1 MLETVQTRRF
11 QESGTP
17 EILEKFS
24 SVAQLHTMFCLIDFF
39 SKTALLILQRK
50 LAISKKRYPL
60 GKAGLTDILNPD
72 ITDGEPANNVG
83 WAGYF

>member
-39 SKTALLILQRK
+39 FKNSTFDFAKKIGYIKKTVPIGQSWPNRH
-50 LAISKKRYPL
+50 S
-60 GKAGLTDILNPD
+60 
-72 ITDGEPANNVG
+72 
-83 WAGYF
+83 